1 MSLKNIQLMN
11 KSKFIKGMFP
21 TNIDFAPEEANRFID
36 YIVDESVLKGNAQIV
51 RMNKP
56 TKNVRTIG
64 ITGKTLWPEAIFDST
79 KYKKSTVANKAQLI
93 SKKARG
99 AVKIHDDDLEDNI
112 EGDAFV
118 DHLMRMITASI
129 ANDLEEAYWAGKK
142 TPDGVDPLDLNGLWN
157 GWRYR
162 VLNSSNDVTGSATIL
177 DARSTDF
184 DIYTGGYI
192 AEQNG
197 SAPYNWE
204 FKFAKAIKSMPSKY
218 KKLAGGLSG
227 LRFFM
232 NDQLEQDYIDSLA
245 ARSSILGDKAILGE
259 GPLHYG
265 KVPIIPCPLMSIE
278 EPVKVSGGGDT
289 VLAANVNA
297 GATTIEVLNATN
309 FTKGDTI
316 WFHKAGLEYKEETAE
331 IESINGT
338 TFTLV
343 SPLSWSHTTAEGESV
358 TEVTLDGADCMLTHK
373 DNLMIGIQRDIKME
387 SQREAAEES
396 TYFFYSL
403 RTDVLLGNPAAIVLI
418 KNLKVR

>member
-1 MSLKNIQLMN
+1 MPLKNIELMN
-11 KSKFIKGMFP
+11 KSKFVKGMFP
-21 TNIDFAPEEANRFID
+21 ASIDFAPEEANRFID

-51 RMNKP
+51 RMSKP

-64 ITGKTLWPEAIFDST
+64 ITGKVLWPDSIFDST
-79 KYKKSTVANKAQLI
+79 KYKQSTVANRAQLI

-118 DHLMRMITASI
+118 DHLMRMITAQI
-129 ANDLEEAYWAGKK
+129 ANDLEEGYWAGKK
-142 TPDGVDPLDLNGLWN
+142 TPDGVSPLDLNGLWN

-162 VLNSSNDVTGSATIL
+162 VLNSENDVTGSATIL
-177 DARSTDF
+177 DARTSDFSLYTDGF
-184 DIYTGGYI
+184 IS
-192 AEQNG
+192 EQNS

-265 KVPIIPCPLMSIE
+265 KVPIVPCPLMSIE
-278 EPVKVSGGGDT
+278 EPVDASGGET
-289 VLAANVNA
+289 VL
-297 GATTIEVLNATN
+297 TSNATAGSLTIVVDDTTD
-309 FTKGDTI
+309 FAEGDVI
-316 WFHKAGLEYKEETAE
+316 WFHKAGLEYKEETVVIA
-331 IESINGT
+331 SINGSTITLT
-338 TFTLV
+338 TAL
-343 SPLSWSHTTAEGESV
+343 LWSHSVAEGAAL

-387 SQREAAEES
+387 SSREAAEES
-396 TYFFYSL
+396 TYFFYSM
-403 RTDVLLGNPAAIVLI
+403 RTDVLLGNPAAVVMI